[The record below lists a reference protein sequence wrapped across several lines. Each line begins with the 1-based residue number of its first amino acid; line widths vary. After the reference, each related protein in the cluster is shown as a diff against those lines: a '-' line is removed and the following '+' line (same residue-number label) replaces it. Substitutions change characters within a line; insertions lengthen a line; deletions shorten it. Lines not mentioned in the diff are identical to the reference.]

1 MAFLLNVGAI
11 AGASQAQPLVTS
23 KPTLNPTPEP
33 RKAIAQTTVEKS
45 NDLSKNKNVDAWLA
59 NSFKFFLAPL
69 SVLSCVT
76 SLTTFAKGENA
87 GSLETAS
94 NWINKAAYFFNGI
107 YGAINNSSKNNL
119 IGAAGYSIVSLAS
132 IFGNEEN
139 MYLFKGPG
147 SALDQMPA
155 MLDDLRYNPEI
166 KKQYNIKEGK
176 EEEFNVHPNILD
188 NIEKTISG
196 VKVTFSDIYNE
207 FIAKKSNGAFNAIWD
222 IFVKDE
228 RKAEKNLLISTIGI
242 LAGSAI
248 GIPFEKFRTLGSV
261 IRDVFGFHADLALV
275 AKFKSIAKNVKEK
288 TSNSLYGFSGV
299 FYTLGSGVDL
309 IYRLFKTPK
318 LNIAAVG
325 LDNAGFVFMNG
336 ANWWSS
342 KKAAEEKETKLEQT
356 NTTQTVNPGLALAS
370 N

>member
-1 MAFLLNVGAI
+1 MAFLLNVGAT

-23 KPTLNPTPEP
+23 KPKLNPVPETK
-33 RKAIAQTTVEKS
+33 KATVQTIVEK
-45 NDLSKNKNVDAWLA
+45 NNALPETKNIESWLA

-69 SVLSCVT
+69 SVLSCAT
-76 SLTTFAKGENA
+76 SLATFAKGENA
-87 GSLETAS
+87 GFLETAS

-107 YGAINNSSKNNL
+107 YGAVNNSSKNNL

-155 MLDDLRYNPEI
+155 MLDDLRYNPGI
-166 KKQYNIKEGK
+166 KKLYGIKDG
-176 EEEFNVHPNILD
+176 EEEKFNVHPDILD
-188 NIEKTISG
+188 NINKTVSG

-207 FIAKKSNGAFNAIWD
+207 FMDKKSNGVFNAIWD
-222 IFVKDE
+222 IFIKDE
-228 RKAEKNLLISTIGI
+228 RKAEKNLLVSTIGI

-288 TSNSLYGFSGV
+288 TSNNLYGFSGV

-342 KKAAEEKETKLEQT
+342 KKAAEEKKANLEQT
-356 NTTQTVNPGLALAS
+356 NATQAVNPELALA
-370 N
+370 

>member
-11 AGASQAQPLVTS
+11 SGAQAQLQTANKKVEQT
-23 KPTLNPTPEP
+23 TIAPEP
-33 RKAIAQTTVEKS
+33 KKTDIQTRVERN
-45 NDLSKNKNVDAWLA
+45 NDSSESKNIESWLA

-76 SLTTFAKGENA
+76 SLATFAKGENA
-87 GSLETAS
+87 GLLETAS
-94 NWINKAAYFFNGI
+94 NWINKTAYFFNGI
-107 YGAINNSSKNNL
+107 YGAVNNSSKNNL

-155 MLDDLRYNPEI
+155 MLDDLRYNP
-166 KKQYNIKEGK
+166 KIKELYKIKDGK
-176 EEEFNVHPNILD
+176 EEEFNTHPDILD
-188 NIEKTISG
+188 NIEKTMSG
-196 VKVTFSDIYNE
+196 VKITFSDIYNE
-207 FIAKKSNGAFNAIWD
+207 FMEKKSNGVFNAIWD
-222 IFVKDE
+222 IFIKDE
-228 RKAEKNLLISTIGI
+228 RKAEKNLLVSTIGI

-288 TSNSLYGFSGV
+288 TSNNLYGFSGV

-342 KKAAEEKETKLEQT
+342 KKAEEKKNVNLEQI
-356 NTTQTVNPGLALAS
+356 NTAQEANPRVALA
-370 N
+370 